1 MSTNREIAESFR
13 QIATALELLEAN
25 RFRINSYQRV
35 ARVLRDLNQ
44 EAAKLVA
51 EQPRTAVD
59 RLTVFDGIGKSSA
72 QRIVEHVETGGLAEH
87 RKLLEQVPEGL
98 FEVLAI
104 PGVGPKAAR
113 AMWQELGVTDVASLK
128 ARLDSPELS
137 ALPRMGVKTIDNIK
151 QAIRFHEQSSGRV
164 PLGIAR
170 PLALELA
177 ALLRAVPGVQRL
189 DFAGSLRR
197 GRETIGDLDFL
208 AASNDPGTL
217 RDLFLALPQVT
228 QVLAR
233 GDTKCSV
240 RLVAPGAG
248 QRNKP
253 GGTAMQA
260 DLRIVPEAVYGA
272 ALMYFTGSK
281 AHNVRLREIA
291 IHQKMRL
298 NEYGLFAGNDPRPQ
312 DRGATPVAADT
323 EEAIYAALGLPFVPP
338 EVREEAL
345 FHSPPS
351 GGTGLDHLPPRL
363 IEQGDIRAELHAH
376 TTASD
381 GKLSIEELARCA
393 IDRGFHTLAV
403 TDHSKSSVIAN
414 GLDEQRLLRH
424 IEAVREAGA
433 RISGLRLLAGS
444 EVDIL
449 PDGRLDYDD
458 DILSQLDAVVASPH
472 ASLRQDPKTATARL
486 LAAIRHPLV
495 HIIGHPTGRF
505 VNRREGLS
513 PDMNALFEAAAEHD
527 VALELNAN
535 WLRLD
540 LRDHHLRGALGRGV
554 KIAIDTDAHRERDF
568 DNLVYGV
575 LTARRAGLEPAS
587 CINTWPA
594 EKLHAW
600 LASKR

>member
-1 MSTNREIAESFR
+1 MSTNREIAETFR

-25 RFRINSYQRV
+25 RFRINSYNRV

-44 EAAKLVA
+44 ECAKLVA

-59 RLTVFDGIGKSSA
+59 RLTAFDGIGKSSA
-72 QRIVEHVETGGLAEH
+72 QRIVEHVTTGGLAEH
-87 RKLLEQVPEGL
+87 RELLEQVPKGL
-98 FEVLAI
+98 FQVLAI

-113 AMWQELGVTDVASLK
+113 ALWQELGVTDVAGLK
-128 ARLDSPELS
+128 AKLDSPELA
-137 ALPRMGVKTIDNIK
+137 ALPRMGMKTIDNIK
-151 QAIRFHEQSSGRV
+151 KAIDFHERAGERV
-164 PLGIAR
+164 ALGIAR
-170 PLALELA
+170 PLAIELA

-208 AASNDPGTL
+208 AAAEDSETL

-240 RLVAPGAG
+240 RLESA
-248 QRNKP
+248 
-253 GGTAMQA
+253 GTAIQA
-260 DLRIVPEAVYGA
+260 DLRIVPADVYGA

-281 AHNVRLREIA
+281 AHNVKLREIA
-291 IHQKMRL
+291 IQQKMRL
-298 NEYGLFAGNDPRPQ
+298 NEYGLFKGTDARPQ
-312 DRGATPVAADT
+312 DHGATPVAAET
-323 EEAIYAALGLPFVPP
+323 EDAIYAALGLPLVPP
-338 EVREEAL
+338 EIREEHL
-345 FHSPPS
+345 LHLPPS

-363 IEQGDIRAELHAH
+363 IELDDVRAELHAH

-381 GKLSIEELARCA
+381 GKLQVDELAQCA
-393 IDRGFHTLAV
+393 SSRGFHTLAV
-403 TDHSKSSVIAN
+403 TDHSKSQVIAS
-414 GLDEQRLLRH
+414 GLDEEHLLRH
-424 IEAVREAGA
+424 IDAIREADA
-433 RISGLRLLAGS
+433 RISGIRLLAGS

-458 DILSQLDAVVASPH
+458 EILARLDVVVASPH

-505 VNRREGLS
+505 VNRRQGLS
-513 PDMNALFEAAAEHD
+513 PDMNALFAAAAEHD

-540 LRDHHLRGALGRGV
+540 LRDSHLRGAAGHGV
-554 KIAIDTDAHRERDF
+554 RIAINTDAHREHDF
-568 DNLVYGV
+568 DNLVYGI

>member
-1 MSTNREIAESFR
+1 MSTNREIAETFD

-25 RFRINSYQRV
+25 RFRVAGNQRV
-35 ARVLRDLNQ
+35 ARLLRDMT
-44 EAAKLVA
+44 EEVAALV
-51 EQPRTAVD
+51 ESEPRTAIA
-59 RLTVFDGIGKSSA
+59 RLTAFDGIGKSSA
-72 QRIVEHVETGGLAEH
+72 ERIVEHVQTGAIQEH
-87 RKLLEQVPEGL
+87 EELLEQVPRGL

-104 PGVGPKAAR
+104 PGIGPKAAR
-113 AMWQELGVTDVASLK
+113 TMWQELGITDLAGLK
-128 ARLDSPELS
+128 AKLDSPEIK

-151 QAIRFHEQSSGRV
+151 KAIRFQEQAGDRV

-170 PLALELA
+170 PLAMALA
-177 ALLRAVPGVQRL
+177 GELRAVPGVRRL

-208 AASNDPGTL
+208 AACDDAEAL
-217 RDLFLALPQVT
+217 RERFTTLPQVT

-240 RLVAPGAG
+240 RLAAG
-248 QRNKP
+248 D
-253 GGTAMQA
+253 TAMQA
-260 DLRIVPEAVYGA
+260 DLRTVPAAAYGA

-281 AHNVRLREIA
+281 ELNVRLREIA
-291 IHQKMRL
+291 IERDMRL
-298 NEYGLFAGNDPRPQ
+298 NEYGLFQGTEERPQ
-312 DRGATPVAADT
+312 DHGVEPVAADT
-323 EEAIYAALGLPFVPP
+323 EEAIYAALDLPFVPP
-338 EVREEAL
+338 ELREERVDT
-345 FHSPPS
+345 P
-351 GGTGLDHLPPRL
+351 PPRL
-363 IEQGDIRAELHAH
+363 IELDDVRAELHAH

-381 GKLSIEELARCA
+381 GKLSIDELAERA
-393 IDRGFHTLAV
+393 QEHGFHTLAI

-414 GLDEQRLLRH
+414 GLDEERLLRH
-424 IEAVREAGA
+424 VEAIREAGEKIA
-433 RISGLRLLAGS
+433 GIRLLAGA

-458 DILSQLDAVVASPH
+458 EILARLDVVVASPH
-472 ASLRQDPKTATARL
+472 ASLRQDPATATARL
-486 LAAIRHPLV
+486 LAAIRNPLV

-505 VNRREGLS
+505 VGRREGLS
-513 PDMNALFEAAAEHD
+513 PDMNALFEAAARHD

-535 WLRLD
+535 WKRLD
-540 LRDHHLRGALGRGV
+540 LRDSHLRGALAHGV
-554 KIAIDTDAHRERDF
+554 KIAIDTDAHRETDF
-568 DNLVYGV
+568 DNLIYGI

>member
-1 MSTNREIAESFR
+1 MSTNKEIAETFR

-25 RFRINSYQRV
+25 RFRVNSYNRV

-44 EAAKLVA
+44 EVAQLVA

-59 RLTVFDGIGKSSA
+59 RLTAFDGIGKSSA
-72 QRIVEHVETGGLAEH
+72 QRIVEHVETGGLTEH
-87 RKLLEQVPEGL
+87 RELLEQVPVGL

-113 AMWQELGVTDVASLK
+113 AMWQELGILDLASLK
-128 ARLDSPELS
+128 AKLDSPELS
-137 ALPRMGVKTIDNIK
+137 ALPRMGMKTIDNIK
-151 QAIRFHEQSSGRV
+151 KAIRFQEQAGDRV

-177 ALLRAVPGVQRL
+177 ALLRAVPGVSRL

-208 AASNDPGTL
+208 AASEDPDTL

-240 RLVAPGAG
+240 RLQSGKVSHSRASGAI
-248 QRNKP
+248 
-253 GGTAMQA
+253 AIQA

-291 IHQKMRL
+291 IQQKTRL
-298 NEYGLFAGNDPRPQ
+298 NEYGLFEGHDPRPQ
-312 DRGATPVAADT
+312 DRGATPIAADT

-338 EVREEAL
+338 ELREE
-345 FHSPPS
+345 H
-351 GGTGLDHLPPRL
+351 TGLDRLPKL
-363 IEQGDIRAELHAH
+363 IEHGDIRAELHAH

-393 IDRGFHTLAV
+393 IERGFHTLAV
-403 TDHSKSSVIAN
+403 TDHSKGQVIAN
-414 GLDEQRLLRH
+414 GLDEERVLRH
-424 IEAVREAGA
+424 ADAVREADA
-433 RISGLRLLAGS
+433 KISGIRLLAGS

-449 PDGRLDYDD
+449 PDGRLDYADD
-458 DILSQLDAVVASPH
+458 VLERLDVVVASPH
-472 ASLRQDPKTATARL
+472 AALRQAPEAATARL

-535 WLRLD
+535 WRRLD
-540 LRDHHLRGALGRGV
+540 LRDHHLRGALDRGC

-568 DNLVYGV
+568 DNLVYGI

-600 LASKR
+600 LASKRPQGTQA

>member
-1 MSTNREIAESFR
+1 MNELRTSTNREIAETFR

-25 RFRINSYQRV
+25 RFRVNSYNRV
-35 ARVLRDLNQ
+35 ARVLRDLSQ
-44 EAAKLVA
+44 EAAQLVA

-59 RLTVFDGIGKSSA
+59 RLTAFDGIGKSSA
-72 QRIVEHVETGGLAEH
+72 ERIVEHVETGGLAEH
-87 RKLLEQVPEGL
+87 RELLEKVPKGL

-113 AMWQELGVTDVASLK
+113 AMWQQLGITDLPSLK
-128 ARLDSPELS
+128 AKLDSPELS
-137 ALPRMGVKTIDNIK
+137 RLPRMGVKTIDNIK
-151 QAIRFHEQSSGRV
+151 KAIEFHERAGERV
-164 PLGIAR
+164 PRGVAR
-170 PLALELA
+170 PLAVDLA
-177 ALLRAVPGVQRL
+177 SLLRAVPGVRRL

-208 AASNDPGTL
+208 AATDEPDAL
-217 RDLFLALPQVT
+217 RDVFLALPQVT

-240 RLVAPGAG
+240 RLEA
-248 QRNKP
+248 
-253 GGTAMQA
+253 GGTAMQS
-260 DLRIVPEAVYGA
+260 DLRIVPEEVYGA

-281 AHNVRLREIA
+281 AHNVRLREVA
-291 IHQKMRL
+291 IKDSMRL
-298 NEYGLFAGNDPRPQ
+298 NEYGLFPGNDPRPQ
-312 DRGATPVAADT
+312 DQGIEPVAADT

-338 EVREEAL
+338 EVREE
-345 FHSPPS
+345 H
-351 GGTGLDHLPPRL
+351 TGLDRLPPRL
-363 IEQGDIRAELHAH
+363 IEPNDIRAELHAH
-376 TTASD
+376 TVASD
-381 GKLSIEELARCA
+381 GKLTIEELADCA
-393 IDRGFHTLAV
+393 IRRGFHTLAV
-403 TDHSKSSVIAN
+403 TDHSKSQVIAN
-414 GLDEQRLLRH
+414 GLDEDRLLRH
-424 IEAVREAGA
+424 IDAVREVDAKLSE
-433 RISGLRLLAGS
+433 IRLLTGS

-458 DILSQLDAVVASPH
+458 EILAQLDVVVASPH
-472 ASLRQDPKTATARL
+472 VSLRQDPQTATRRL

-527 VALELNAN
+527 TVLELNAN

-540 LRDHHLRGALGRGV
+540 LRASHLRGALAKGCR
-554 KIAIDTDAHRERDF
+554 IAIDTDAHRESHF
-568 DNLVYGV
+568 DNLIYGI
-575 LTARRAGLEPAS
+575 LTARRAALEPAS

-594 EKLHAW
+594 EDLHAW

>member
-1 MSTNREIAESFR
+1 MNELRTSTNREIAETFR

-25 RFRINSYQRV
+25 RFRVNSYNRV
-35 ARVLRDLNQ
+35 ARVLRDLSQ
-44 EAAKLVA
+44 EAAQLVA

-59 RLTVFDGIGKSSA
+59 RLTAFDGIGKSSA
-72 QRIVEHVETGGLAEH
+72 ERIVEHVETGGLAEH
-87 RKLLEQVPEGL
+87 RELLEKVPKGL

-113 AMWQELGVTDVASLK
+113 AMWQQLGITDLPSLK
-128 ARLDSPELS
+128 AKLDSPELS
-137 ALPRMGVKTIDNIK
+137 RLPRMGVKTIDNIK
-151 QAIRFHEQSSGRV
+151 KAIEFHERAGERV
-164 PLGIAR
+164 PLGVAR
-170 PLALELA
+170 PLAVDLA
-177 ALLRAVPGVQRL
+177 SLLRAVPGVRRL

-208 AASNDPGTL
+208 AATDEPDAL
-217 RDLFLALPQVT
+217 RDVFLALPQVT

-240 RLVAPGAG
+240 RLEA
-248 QRNKP
+248 
-253 GGTAMQA
+253 GGTAMQS
-260 DLRIVPEAVYGA
+260 DLRIVPEEVYGA

-281 AHNVRLREIA
+281 AHNVRLREVA
-291 IHQKMRL
+291 IKDSMRL
-298 NEYGLFAGNDPRPQ
+298 NEYGLFPGNDPRPQ
-312 DRGATPVAADT
+312 DQGIEPVAADT

-338 EVREEAL
+338 EVREE
-345 FHSPPS
+345 H
-351 GGTGLDHLPPRL
+351 TGLDRLPPRL
-363 IEQGDIRAELHAH
+363 IEPNDIRAELHAH
-376 TTASD
+376 TVASD
-381 GKLSIEELARCA
+381 GKLTIEELADCA
-393 IDRGFHTLAV
+393 IRRGFHTLAV
-403 TDHSKSSVIAN
+403 TDHSKSQVIAN
-414 GLDEQRLLRH
+414 GLDEDRLLRH
-424 IEAVREAGA
+424 IDAVREVDAKLSE
-433 RISGLRLLAGS
+433 IRLLTGS

-458 DILSQLDAVVASPH
+458 EILAQLDVVVASPH
-472 ASLRQDPKTATARL
+472 VSLRQDPQTATRRL

-527 VALELNAN
+527 TVLELNAN

-540 LRDHHLRGALGRGV
+540 LRASHLRGALAKGCR
-554 KIAIDTDAHRERDF
+554 IAIDTDAHRESHF
-568 DNLVYGV
+568 DNLIYGI
-575 LTARRAGLEPAS
+575 LTARRAALEPAS

-594 EKLHAW
+594 EDLHAW